1 MKQVLSKIMVVVLFV
16 TLAAV
21 PTDSSQAA
29 TEKMPKL
36 TKKSIKV
43 KVGQTKKVTT
53 RFVSGETKV
62 TVRQSVSSKKKL
74 RVKWVKKSKKLTLTG
89 KKAGT
94 AVVTVRFKKGKKAVK
109 SRLKVTVWQGVDRT
123 PEPPATEAPVETAG
137 ASETGVPAGT
147 LTPAGSET
155 ENPSATETPV
165 ASAGQ
170 TPPPSES
177 PSAKPLVSIEP
188 YPFPEPDYTDDT
200 MPVKEIYADYFMVG
214 AAINGSALETM
225 ALNHAGM
232 SGILKKHFNSTVL
245 SNLMKPEHTLDK
257 EASLKSEDGMPVCK
271 FDTCDPAL
279 QFCMENGIKMRGHT
293 LVWHNQAPE
302 WFFHVDYD
310 TTKEIVDAE
319 TMDRRMESYIRQVI
333 THCQDYFPGVVYCWD
348 VVNEC
353 VCTDKDSYIVTS
365 GGWKLRASTKEDND
379 FTHEDYVKN
388 YWYATMGE
396 TYVEKA
402 FTYARKYADKD
413 VKLFYNDYNVFMT
426 EKMDNIYKMVEEL
439 KGKGLIDGI
448 GLQPTVLLNWP
459 ELNSRNSGSFKVCLE
474 KYAKLGLEL
483 QVTELSFK
491 IDTGKVSE
499 DTLLKQSERY
509 KEFMELLVQED
520 TASGGPCNITSVT
533 VFGICD
539 DYPLYNNFEQ
549 NLYLWDKN
557 CNPKSCF
564 YAFIEPG
571 LQRLQNK

>member
-1 MKQVLSKIMVVVLFV
+1 MKRVLSKWMVIVIMIS
-16 TLAAV
+16 LAVSPA
-21 PTDSSQAA
+21 DSSEAA
-29 TEKMPKL
+29 AG
-36 TKKSIKV
+36 KKPRLVKTSIKV
-43 KVGQTKKVTT
+43 RVGQTKKVKARSVSAKT
-53 RFVSGETKV
+53 RV
-62 TVRQSVSSKKKL
+62 TVRQSASGKKKV
-74 RVKWVKKSKKLTLTG
+74 RVRWEKKSRKLKVTG
-89 KKAGT
+89 RRTGT
-94 AVVTVRFKKGKKAVK
+94 AVVTVRFRKGKKTETSK
-109 SRLKVTVWQGVDRT
+109 LKVIVRQAGDPA
-123 PEPPATEAPVETAG
+123 PEPPATAVPQDMSGAQSPAVTLAPV
-137 ASETGVPAGT
+137 GT
-147 LTPAGSET
+147 ET
-155 ENPSATETPV
+155 ESPSVTETPE
-165 ASAGQ
+165 ASAV
-170 TPPPSES
+170 PSEL
-177 PSAKPLVSIEP
+177 PSQPPVTTRPPVSMEP
-188 YPFPEPDYTDDT
+188 YPFPEPDYTDDV
-200 MPVKEIYADYFMVG
+200 MPVKDIYADYFMVG

-232 SGILKKHFNSTVL
+232 SGILRKHFNSTVL

-257 EASLKSEDGMPVCK
+257 EASRKSADGMPVCK

-279 QFCMENGIKMRGHT
+279 QFCMNNGIKMRGHT

-333 THCQDYFPGVVYCWD
+333 THCQEYFPGVVYCWD

-365 GGWKLRASTKEDND
+365 GGWKLRASTKQDND

-413 VKLFYNDYNVFMT
+413 VKLFYNDYNVFQT
-426 EKMDNIYKMVEEL
+426 EKMNNIYKMVQEL

-448 GLQPTVLLNWP
+448 GLQPTVLLTWP
-459 ELNSRNSGSFKVCLE
+459 ELNSNRPGSFKVCLE
-474 KYAKLGLEL
+474 KYAELGLEL

-491 IDTGKVSE
+491 IDKGQVNET
-499 DTLLKQSERY
+499 TLKKQSERY
-509 KEFMELLVQED
+509 QEFMELLVTED

-539 DYPLYNNFEQ
+539 DYPLYDDFEQ
-549 NLYLWDKN
+549 NLYLWDKD
-557 CNPKSCF
+557 CNPKDCF
-564 YAFIEPG
+564 YSFIEPG
-571 LQRLQNK
+571 LTRLQNK

>member
-1 MKQVLSKIMVVVLFV
+1 MKKALSKFMVLVMMVSLTVFPASC
-16 TLAAV
+16 TE
-21 PTDSSQAA
+21 AA
-29 TEKMPKL
+29 TGKEL
-36 TKKSIKV
+36 GLVKKSIKV
-43 KVGQTKKVTT
+43 KVGQTKRIRTRHVT
-53 RFVSGETKV
+53 GKTKV
-62 TVRQSVSSKKKL
+62 TIRQSASGKRKL
-74 RVKWVKKSKKLTLTG
+74 RVKWEKKSKRLKIIG
-89 KKAGT
+89 RRAGET
-94 AVVTVRFKKGKKAVK
+94 VVAVRFKKGKQTAV
-109 SRLKVTVWQGVDRT
+109 SRLKVVVWQAESQR
-123 PEPPATEAPVETAG
+123 
-137 ASETGVPAGT
+137 SETPAET
-147 LTPAGSET
+147 LPPVGSET
-155 ENPSATETPV
+155 ETPTESEMPEISAASSTAASSEDSSQPSAVVT
-165 ASAGQ
+165 
-170 TPPPSES
+170 
-177 PSAKPLVSIEP
+177 LEP

-200 MPVKEIYADYFMVG
+200 MPVKDIYADYFMVG
-214 AAINGSALETM
+214 AAINGSSLETM

-245 SNLMKPEHTLDK
+245 SNLMKPAYTLDQ
-257 EASLKSEDGMPVCK
+257 EASQKSVDGMPVCK

-310 TTKEIVDAE
+310 TTKEVVDAE

-333 THCQDYFPGVVYCWD
+333 THCQDYFPGVIYCWD

-353 VCTDKDSYIVTS
+353 VCTDAGSYIVTS
-365 GGWKLRASTKEDND
+365 GGWKLRASTKQDND

-396 TYVEKA
+396 SYVEKA
-402 FTYARKYADKD
+402 FTYARKYADED
-413 VKLFYNDYNVFMT
+413 VKLFYNDYNVFMID
-426 EKMDNIYKMVEEL
+426 KMNNIYQMVQEL

-448 GLQPTVLLNWP
+448 GLQPTVLLTWP
-459 ELNSRNSGSFKVCLE
+459 ELNKKSSGSFRTCLE
-474 KYAKLGLEL
+474 KYAELGLEL

-491 IDTGKVSE
+491 IDAGKVSE

-509 KEFMELLVQED
+509 KEMMELLVEED

-539 DYPLYNNFEQ
+539 DYPLYDDFEQ

-564 YAFIEPG
+564 YSFIEPG
-571 LQRLQNK
+571 LARLQSK